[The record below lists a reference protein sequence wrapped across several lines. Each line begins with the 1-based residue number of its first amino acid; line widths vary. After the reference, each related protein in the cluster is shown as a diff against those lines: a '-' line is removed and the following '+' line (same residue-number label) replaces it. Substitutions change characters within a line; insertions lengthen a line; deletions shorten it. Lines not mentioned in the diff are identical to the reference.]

1 VNCSAFGCPPLRTE
15 STACHCAGCHRTF
28 SNLTLF
34 DRHQDW
40 QTCPGKLSC
49 QSPEALGLVRAPNG
63 TWWTPEGL
71 KKSTESVGRMHR
83 ARELVT
89 A

>member
-1 VNCSAFGCPPLRTE
+1 MSCATHGCPALRPG

-34 DRHQDW
+34 DQHQDW
-40 QTCPGKLSC
+40 RANLGSPSC
-49 QSPEALGLVRAPNG
+49 KAPAALGLVRANE

-71 KKSTESVGRMHR
+71 QASTERVGRMHQ
-83 ARELVT
+83 ARKEM
-89 A
+89 AA